1 MSGIESLL
9 FLLGRIAIGAFF
21 LWKAFE
27 RMQHWTESAEALRR
41 KRVPYVSYTLPL
53 SMLLLVVG
61 GLSLVLG
68 FYARGGAMLLLIY
81 MVAHMYMFHAF
92 WHMEKGTG
100 HMLEKL
106 LFMKDFAIVG
116 SLLLIL
122 AAGGGSFSVHA

>member
-27 RMQHWTESAEALRR
+27 RIQHWGAAADAMKR
-41 KRVPYVSYTLPL
+41 KRVPFISYVLPL
-53 SMLLLVVG
+53 SMFLLVVG
-61 GLSLVLG
+61 WLSVVFG

-92 WHMEKGTG
+92 WNLDKGTE

-122 AAGGGSFSVHA
+122 AVGGGSLSVHA